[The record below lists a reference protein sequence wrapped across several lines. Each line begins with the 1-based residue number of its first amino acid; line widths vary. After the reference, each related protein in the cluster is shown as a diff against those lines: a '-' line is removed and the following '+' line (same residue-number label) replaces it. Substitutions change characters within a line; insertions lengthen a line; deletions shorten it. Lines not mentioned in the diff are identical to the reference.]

1 MIERMNFFM
10 AMIPPT
16 ATHQQ
21 QKIRVV
27 ERKGRHVPLVY
38 DGEEVAA
45 ARSKLTAHLAAFRP
59 SEPLTGPVSLLV
71 KWCFPLDEGGRHHN
85 GEWRTTRPDTD
96 NVQKLLKDC
105 MTGLG
110 FWRDDAQVCS
120 EVAQKFWADVPG
132 IYIEVGE
139 LRQMPERGSQ

>member
-1 MIERMNFFM
+1 MIKRMNFFM

-21 QKIRVV
+21 QRIRVV
-27 ERKGRHVPLVY
+27 ERSRRHVPQVY
-38 DGEEVAA
+38 DGAEVAA

-85 GEWRTTRPDTD
+85 QAGHRQCAEAAQGLHDR
-96 NVQKLLKDC
+96 
-105 MTGLG
+105 TGLLAG
-110 FWRDDAQVCS
+110 RCAGV
-120 EVAQKFWADVPG
+120 
-132 IYIEVGE
+132 
-139 LRQMPERGSQ
+139 L